1 MNNNTFDV
9 SSLVFKT
16 GNQKKFTKMKPF
28 HTKINLM
35 NITGEIFISII
46 ELINFLNQILKNA
59 IKLMLFVVSVHIYVL
74 FKFFCT
80 YHRIMQIF
88 IFQQF
93 VIILIL

>member
-46 ELINFLNQILKNA
+46 DLINFLN
-59 IKLMLFVVSVHIYVL
+59 KLPNVHTHTELHEMMATPSFHFRSVL
-74 FKFFCT
+74 
-80 YHRIMQIF
+80 
-88 IFQQF
+88 
-93 VIILIL
+93 